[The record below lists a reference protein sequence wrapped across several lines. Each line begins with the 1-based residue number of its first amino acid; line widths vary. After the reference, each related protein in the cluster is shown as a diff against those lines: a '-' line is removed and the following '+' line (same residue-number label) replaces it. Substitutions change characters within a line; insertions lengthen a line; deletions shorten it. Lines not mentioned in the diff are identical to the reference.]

1 MRSGA
6 CLAVLALLGACT
18 KGPSAPQHRA
28 ELHKLGGE
36 VIELV
41 PAEGVPAFCVVF
53 TISEKSKIIRQLTM
67 NRRNDS
73 FRCQPGTPI
82 GNVTFRIPADEGPV
96 KVYVFFSDQRLNAGS
111 IAQQLYELSARPTFN
126 VLDLRAPGN
135 VMSERFDFTPEAEA
149 APSEGEVVG
158 AGGALAE
165 DAGAA
170 AAPAPPAPAPTD
182 AGAAAAPVPRPT
194 PADAGP

>member
-1 MRSGA
+1 
-6 CLAVLALLGACT
+6 
-18 KGPSAPQHRA
+18 
-28 ELHKLGGE
+28 

-41 PAEGVPAFCVVF
+41 PSEGVPPFCVVF
-53 TISEKSKIIRQLTM
+53 TITENSKIIRQLTM

-111 IAQQLYELSARPTFN
+111 IAQQLYELSSRPTFN

-135 VMSERFDFTPEAEA
+135 VMSERFDFTPEAAA

-158 AGGALAE
+158 AGGTLAE

-170 AAPAPPAPAPTD
+170 AAPVPPAPAPPPAD
-182 AGAAAAPVPRPT
+182 AGAAAAPAPSPT